1 MMCRVRCD
9 VDYLGILVIGVVL
22 GFCIAVSGSNSSDK
36 KAAESGY
43 VKLDG
48 EIYRLTKLEKE
59 E

>member
-1 MMCRVRCD
+1 M
-9 VDYLGILVIGVVL
+9 DYLGILFIGAVL
-22 GFCIAVSGSNSSDK
+22 GFCTAVSGSNSSDK